1 MGMHAPTRSPGQRL
15 RESARFPLQPTA
27 LLLLGGLALAH
38 LVAWLPLGF
47 LVDLAVWVALYK
59 YAFECLRL
67 AANGQMRA
75 PRPALHPDDSL
86 GWAHVWLQVVF
97 FAVNLIGF
105 LALGP
110 IAGSVLAV
118 LLALALPA
126 AVMTLAIEENL
137 PRALDPRA
145 WFVLA
150 NRIGQPY
157 FIAAG
162 LQFAFNAGAHQA
174 QALAVPWLPP
184 AVVLVLFL
192 FVIHCV
198 VLANFHLM
206 GRLINEFHE
215 EFGFEP
221 DAHVL
226 PAAGNGA
233 DPDLR
238 LLEQA
243 STFTR
248 GGQAEAAC
256 ELLARRLRMPDASEA
271 VHAMYHKLLGQLA
284 RRDERLRHGREWIGI
299 LLVQGN
305 DKRVVDVARD
315 CLDLDPAF
323 EPTRPDDV
331 ARVAEKAMDA
341 GATQVALKL
350 VSMFHRRHPKHRDV
364 PRNSLLAAKLLA
376 ERMGKDATAR
386 VLLDQV
392 MREFPDH
399 PMAPEIGA
407 YRRHLGQLAAA
418 ARS

>member
-1 MGMHAPTRSPGQRL
+1 MGMHASTRPPVRRL
-15 RESARFPLQPTA
+15 RESALYTLQPNA
-27 LLLLGGLALAH
+27 LLVLGGLALAH

-47 LVDLAVWVALYK
+47 LVDLMVWLALYK

-67 AANGQMRA
+67 GANGQMRA

-97 FAVNLIGF
+97 VAVNLIGF

-110 IAGSVLAV
+110 LAGSVLALV
-118 LLALALPA
+118 LALALPA

-137 PRALDPRA
+137 PRALDPRG
-145 WFVLA
+145 WFVLV

-157 FIAAG
+157 FISAG
-162 LQFAFNAGAHQA
+162 LQFVFNVGAHQA
-174 QALAVPWLPP
+174 QALALPGFPP
-184 AVVLVLFL
+184 AVLLVVFLFL
-192 FVIHCV
+192 IHCV

-206 GRLINEFHE
+206 GRLINEFHDDL
-215 EFGFEP
+215 GFEP
-221 DAHVL
+221 EAHVM
-226 PAAGNGA
+226 PDIRGST
-233 DPDLR
+233 DPDQR
-238 LLEQA
+238 LLDQV
-243 STFTR
+243 STFAR
-248 GGQAEAAC
+248 SGQAEAAC
-256 ELLARRLRMPDASEA
+256 ELLARRLRVPDASEA
-271 VHAMYHKLLGQLA
+271 VHAQYHKLLGQLG
-284 RRDERLRHGREWIGI
+284 RRDERVRHGREWIG
-299 LLVQGN
+299 LLLAQGN
-305 DKRVVDVARD
+305 DKRVVEVARD

-323 EPTRPDDV
+323 EPTQADDV
-331 ARVAEKAMDA
+331 ARVAEKAAAA

-386 VLLDQV
+386 VLLDQI

-399 PMAPEIGA
+399 PMTAEIGA

-418 ARS
+418 AR